1 MMKPTFALMLTL
13 AVSSVTAFA
22 PASRLQAQRFQPLN
36 LCPGQAGELEAAAS
50 VIFAHEEPELDPA
63 RLVDDTKHHDNK
75 SSLSASP
82 SSKPAVSNNWW
93 SKSFFNLVRN
103 RGN

>member
-13 AVSSVTAFA
+13 AVSSVTAF
-22 PASRLQAQRFQPLN
+22 RLQAQRFQPLN

-75 SSLSASP
+75 SSLSASS